1 LNFCG
6 KSLRPTADK
15 DLTATSKERESRL
28 QGIVELMP
36 QLGNVQ
42 PLSKANM
49 NAGAAKTESASQNQ
63 NGKSKSNG
71 AASAGST
78 LEIARVPKGVKTV
91 ATGTLAANIA
101 QQRALLTKKPEGIQ
115 ISRSKHWKFI
125 SSYHGPYHPIA
136 IVR

>member
-1 LNFCG
+1 
-6 KSLRPTADK
+6 
-15 DLTATSKERESRL
+15 
-28 QGIVELMP
+28 MP

-49 NAGAAKTESASQNQ
+49 NAVAAKTESASQSQ

-71 AASAGST
+71 AANAGST

-91 ATGTLAANIA
+91 PVATGALAANIA